1 MNEYQSIPSPV
12 NLSADAARLCSSL
25 NASRLVVV
33 CLEAAR
39 AEDRLAQP
47 LEAEHEQQ
55 AADDETQRLDRDQL
69 QGGPEDGDQGGE
81 HDGRRGDA
89 DER

>member
-12 NLSADAARLCSSL
+12 PLRRRGAALAPPERL
-25 NASRLVVV
+25 ALVVV
-33 CLEAAR
+33 RLVAAR

-55 AADDETQRLDRDQL
+55 AADDQPQRLDRDQL